1 LKLYNISFNNLWRRK
16 GKLIFLVL
24 GLVIGIATI
33 VTLLSITDSMS
44 MDIEERLDKFGAN
57 IVMTPKN
64 ENLPLSYGGISLGV
78 VNYTVA
84 EFEEAGLSEIRTI
97 KNNKNLGIIAP
108 KVIGPVN
115 IQGRDVLL
123 MGVDFKK
130 ERALKAWW
138 QFKGKFPAHPDQIA
152 VGSQVASAFDLAP
165 GDTLLLSNK
174 VYTIT
179 GILLE
184 TGSSEDSVILVDL
197 REGQKILGKEGKIT
211 MVEIA
216 AFCRGCPVTE
226 MTLQIAAKFP
236 DARITTMKQAV
247 MSKMQSIDMVKS
259 FSFGVTVLV
268 ICIGALLVFIT
279 MMGSVNERTR
289 EIGIFRSIGFRSGH
303 VMQIILLEAMIVG
316 LLAGLIGFFGGSGI
330 AWSAIP
336 FVVKGGAFVGPDG
349 SLGGIS
355 ILVSVSLSLVASLYP
370 ALKASRLDPSEA
382 LRAL

>member
-16 GKLIFLVL
+16 GKLVFLVF

-33 VTLLSITDSMS
+33 VTLLSITESMS

-78 VNYTVA
+78 VNYTVT
-84 EFEEAGLSEIRTI
+84 EFDETSLADIKTI
-97 KNNKNLGIIAP
+97 KNSRNLGIIAP
-108 KVIGPVN
+108 KVLGP
-115 IQGRDVLL
+115 ISLRGRDVLL

-130 ERALKAWW
+130 ERKLKAFW
-138 QFKGKFPAHPDQIA
+138 QFKGKFPVRPDEIA
-152 VGSQVASAFDLAP
+152 IGSQVASAFKLATR
-165 GDTLLLSNK
+165 DTLLISNR
-174 VYTIT
+174 VYTIS

-197 REGQKILGKEGKIT
+197 HEGQKILGKEGKIT
-211 MVEIA
+211 MVEVA
-216 AFCRGCPVTE
+216 AFCRGCPITE
-226 MTLQIAAKFP
+226 MTLQLAEKFP
-236 DARITTMKQAV
+236 NARITTMKQAV

-259 FSFGVTVLV
+259 FGLGVTVLV
-268 ICIGALLVFIT
+268 ICIGVLLVFTT

-289 EIGIFRSIGFRSGH
+289 EIGIFRAIGFRRGH

-330 AWSAIP
+330 ALSALP
-336 FVVKGGAFVGPDG
+336 FVVKGGTFAGPNG
-349 SLGGIS
+349 LIGGIS
-355 ILVSVSLSLVASLYP
+355 ILASISLSLVASLYP
-370 ALKASRLDPSEA
+370 AIKASRLDPSEA
-382 LRAL
+382 LRSI